1 MSTYYSNYNTYYD
14 SSSNSNN
21 NYTNTNNIQAKIS
34 SPESTERLLFDYL
47 RPQLE
52 KTTQQLQQDECALIQ
67 KRQHEQKK
75 IEQQQAAFITACWD
89 DTFLSLEDEEDNNI
103 TIELNGFSDLQVALK
118 DIEELETYPTS
129 SQRARA
135 RQQQKRNNNNR
146 NRWSTTEEDLINLSS
161 SFTNFTVPPSVRLNV
176 ESSQML
182 DLLMHRAVQHWCC
195 IGFKVAPISVN
206 LIQDWRNAP
215 EAIVY
220 CIASISL
227 VTFMD
232 LENTSSNYSKQAAMV
247 FYEQAHHKMDDILF
261 DDMQPLIIQSYFCL
275 SYTSNL
281 LRLYDQ
287 QKTWG
292 RLASI
297 SLQHLAKN
305 IPAQKKPIDELT
317 LGCWF
322 RWYYVDAWMCLTLN
336 RDCLLPDSVP
346 WLDMKKIERLSIITT
361 KSDQNQMYSFATLT
375 YYMRRYI
382 RALHSGKL
390 FTAATTDQ
398 QKQRIPSRIY
408 YQITQELTNWYSQLP
423 KYTTIA
429 ELHLHLCY
437 NSMRLVVLYQF
448 LNPHQP
454 PSNDVLIDCLQTN
467 LELLQALQ
475 QLKDIGCDQSTYH
488 HMFFS
493 IHNTAKRIYQYND
506 NNKRFQNYAQE
517 QLKINLMLLKSTQAY
532 AHDVF
537 KMKVYAEKIQDQFA
551 RLKIVLADDEVMQ
564 QENQLVQYGGGGGAK
579 KKKAVVEGD
588 TFVFRQN
595 HHYHSNNNKSAVQ
608 AKNQCLLQQRLG
620 PAVIVFKQEN
630 VPVIKR
636 HKKS

>member
-1 MSTYYSNYNTYYD
+1 MSN
-14 SSSNSNN
+14 SSNSYY
-21 NYTNTNNIQAKIS
+21 NYSDVYSQSNQRIKIS

-52 KTTQQLQQDECALIQ
+52 CKQQLVKQTQDCANIQQ
-67 KRQHEQKK
+67 
-75 IEQQQAAFITACWD
+75 EQQEIRLQQKAFLTACWD
-89 DTFLSLEDEEDNNI
+89 DTFLSLEEEDSNI
-103 TIELNGFSDLQVALK
+103 MIELNNFSDLKVALK
-118 DIEELETYPTS
+118 DIEELEAYPTS
-129 SQRARA
+129 SLRARA
-135 RQQQKRNNNNR
+135 HQQRKVAGAVR

-161 SFTNFTVPPSVRLNV
+161 TNFTVPPSVRLNV

-182 DLLMHRAVQHWCC
+182 DVLMHRAVQHWCC

-215 EAIVY
+215 QAIVY

-232 LENTSSNYSKQAAMV
+232 LENTSSDYSKQAAMV
-247 FYEQAHHKMDDILF
+247 FYEQARNKMDDILF
-261 DDMQPLIIQSYFCL
+261 DDMQPTIIQSYFCL

-281 LRLYDQ
+281 LRLYEQ
-287 QKTWG
+287 QRTWG
-292 RLASI
+292 GLASI

-305 IPAQKKPIDELT
+305 APLQKKPVDELT

-336 RDCLLPDSVP
+336 RDCLLPDNVP
-346 WLDMKKIERLSIITT
+346 WMDMKKIEQLSIKTVKT
-361 KSDQNQMYSFATLT
+361 DQHHMYSFATLT

-390 FTAATTDQ
+390 FATTNDQ
-398 QKQRIPSRIY
+398 QKGPSQIY
-408 YQITQELTNWYSQLP
+408 YQITSELTQWYSQLP

-448 LNPHQP
+448 LNPQQP
-454 PSNDVLIDCLQTN
+454 PSHDVLIDCLQTN

-488 HMFFS
+488 HMFFA
-493 IHNTAKRIYQYND
+493 IHNTAKRIFQYQQQEF
-506 NNKRFQNYAQE
+506 KSYAEE
-517 QLKINLMLLKSTQAY
+517 QLKINLFLLKSTQAY

-537 KMKVYAEKIQDQFA
+537 KMKIYAEKIQDQFH
-551 RLKIVLADDEVMQ
+551 RLSINIE
-564 QENQLVQYGGGGGAK
+564 K
-579 KKKAVVEGD
+579 KKVTGVVTGGD
-588 TFVFRQN
+588 TFVFRRNPHHSGSCHN
-595 HHYHSNNNKSAVQ
+595 HLNHKKNNKTFSAVQ
-608 AKNQCLLQQRLG
+608 AKNQCLLQQQLV

-630 VPVIKR
+630 ISSIKR
-636 HKKS
+636 SKNS